1 MAGSRPSRWD
11 TTPTATDVGTVDEDD
26 GLSRAERM
34 RARLEGWDPVG
45 LIWRR
50 VKVDSSGQLVT
61 AGGGGGGGGPAT
73 IADGADVAEGA
84 TTDAAVTGD
93 NSGTV
98 SGKLRG
104 LVKILTDVWDSANQ
118 RVKVDG
124 SGVTQPVAGNVAH
137 GSADSGN
144 PVKVGAVYKSS
155 PVAVTTGQR
164 VDLLSSGY
172 GVQKV
177 VLSDFAGGTTS
188 VQDADGAEG
197 FAATHSQPVFNY
209 GFLFNPADSK
219 WYRVRGDSTNGQW
232 VNVKASA
239 LPSGAATSAAQTDGT
254 QRGSMKLLDTGGTN
268 VAAVS
273 AAGRLS
279 VDASGV
285 AVPVTDNSGSLTVD
299 APVGTPVAV
308 IHSDGTAFYTGAKDS
323 TLTAALGSA
332 SDSPG
337 AYTALDQLARIR
349 KALEAQLKTTQQL
362 LAASTPAAKPVQR
375 PTLLHGR

>member
-104 LVKILTDVWDSANQ
+104 LVKILTDVWDSANH

-164 VDLLSSGY
+164 VDLLSSEY